1 MSRWYGKIGF
11 NTVTEENG
19 NGIYSATI
27 TEMRYFGD
35 MSYKKVAV
43 QNGLGINGTLQMN
56 SVISIICDPFAHK
69 NFERIVYATVHD
81 KKWSVTSIE
90 FEDKRL
96 KLTLGGLYNEQRTV
110 SPETQGSNGS
120 TGSNGPENWWE
131 G

>member
-11 NTVTEENG
+11 NTVLEENG

-69 NFERIVYATVHD
+69 NHERIVYATVHD
-81 KKWSVTSIE
+81 TKWSVTAIE
-90 FEDKRL
+90 FEDRRL
-96 KLTLGGLYNEQRTV
+96 KLTLGGVYNEQRAV
-110 SPETQGSNGS
+110 PSETQSPDGS
-120 TGSNGPENWWE
+120 TGSDNGNWWE